1 MIQIDSNFP
10 SGNIEVVAADDPANI
25 RLRIRPDPV
34 TNFLQWFHFRVVG
47 AKDRDLVLRIENAN
61 DALVRKGW
69 EGYRAFASLDS
80 QAWFR
85 VPSAYDGQVF
95 AIMVIALA
103 AAEAAVGLALI
114 ISIYRGRQSVLVE
127 DFSSMRG

>member
-80 QAWFR
+80 TR
-85 VPSAYDGQVF
+85 SAS
-95 AIMVIALA
+95 
-103 AAEAAVGLALI
+103 EATKANAYWVKPPETASASLRLPGT
-114 ISIYRGRQSVLVE
+114 
-127 DFSSMRG
+127 